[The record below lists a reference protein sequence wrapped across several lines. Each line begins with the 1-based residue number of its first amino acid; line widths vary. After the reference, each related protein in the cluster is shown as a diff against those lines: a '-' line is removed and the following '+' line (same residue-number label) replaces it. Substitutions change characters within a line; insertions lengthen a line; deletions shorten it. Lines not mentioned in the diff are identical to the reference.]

1 MDPIYIGFN
10 SVLLVTV
17 SSKIT
22 DLKMKK
28 KRILN
33 LGIVIWGIQSH
44 QLQFLPGLK
53 SNLLRLVMDENV
65 FIKVRYIFNKFLWA
79 RFIFNSIIEVLIV
92 HNRIDTFENDYKLE
106 EALSML
112 QSYGGGV
119 WIGHGTSWWWS
130 EHPSAGLL
138 WPVST
143 CNRWWTY

>member
-22 DLKMKK
+22 DLKVKRM
-28 KRILN
+28 RILN
-33 LGIVIWGIQSH
+33 LGRVIWGIQSN

-79 RFIFNSIIEVLIV
+79 RFIFYSIIEIWIV
-92 HNRIDTFENDYKLE
+92 HNLIVTFEMII
-106 EALSML
+106 S
-112 QSYGGGV
+112 
-119 WIGHGTSWWWS
+119 
-130 EHPSAGLL
+130 
-138 WPVST
+138 
-143 CNRWWTY
+143 